1 MSDGSIAGPGD
12 WDRARAAPT
21 LSRMSERAP
30 MSPPTPDLRRACERN
45 LRVYYVFKLLSE
57 MWLLI
62 PIFIAFLLLERG
74 LSVGQVALIE
84 SPFWLMA
91 TLAEVPTGAVADRWG
106 RRVSLL
112 LGAVTTVIA
121 MFAFGLADTLPLILV
136 SYMLWATA
144 LTFTSGADGA
154 LLYDTLRQLGRERD
168 FERIAGR
175 GAALSAAGVLVATL
189 AGGPVAGA
197 VGMQATVFLSAG
209 TMVLLTATT
218 ALFHEPPH
226 REAGAA
232 PAPYLQGLREAGRTI
247 RATPAVLALMPLGAV
262 LTTCPMVM
270 IILVQ
275 PFLLSHDFTVGWEF
289 SLLQVPM
296 WLASVLGGLLAFRLL
311 RLAGMPGALGV
322 VALLAT
328 LGFAGA
334 AVWDHTGALAFIA
347 LIPLA
352 RSVTGPL
359 TIGYI
364 NHRVPSDQRATV
376 LSLNLMVYSVAL
388 VPIMPILGLV
398 ADRLD
403 LPATFAV
410 AGALVG
416 GLSLI
421 GGLSWLRVHRAH
433 PLAAEPFDLPRMP
446 EHALGAPLESGL
458 PIEPSLDVAGEDRP
472 DA

>member
-1 MSDGSIAGPGD
+1 
-12 WDRARAAPT
+12 
-21 LSRMSERAP
+21 
-30 MSPPTPDLRRACERN
+30 
-45 LRVYYVFKLLSE
+45 
-57 MWLLI
+57 
-62 PIFIAFLLLERG
+62 
-74 LSVGQVALIE
+74 
-84 SPFWLMA
+84 MA

-112 LGAVTTVIA
+112 LGAVTTTIA
-121 MFAFGLADTLPLILV
+121 MFAFGLADTLPLILG

-144 LTFTSGADGA
+144 FTFTSGADAA
-154 LLYDTLRQLGRERD
+154 LLYDTLRPLRRERD

-175 GAALSAAGVLVATL
+175 GAALSAAGVLAATL

-197 VGMQATVFLSAG
+197 VGMQATIFLSAG
-209 TMVLLTATT
+209 TMALLAATA

-226 REAGAA
+226 HVTGAA
-232 PAPYLQGLREAGRTI
+232 PVSYLRGIREAGRTI
-247 RATPAVLALMPLGAV
+247 RQRPAVLALMPLGGV

-270 IILVQ
+270 IILIQ

-296 WLASVLGGLLAFRLL
+296 WLGSVLGGLLAFRLL
-311 RLAGMPGALGV
+311 RLGGTPGALAI

-328 LGFAGA
+328 IGFAGA
-334 AVWDHTGALAFIA
+334 AAWDHIGALAFIA

-410 AGALVG
+410 AAALVG

-421 GGLSWLRVHRAH
+421 SGLIWLRVHRAH
-433 PLAAEPFDLPRMP
+433 PLGAGPVALPRMP

-458 PIEPSLDVAGEDRP
+458 DVAREDRP
-472 DA
+472 EADR

>member
-1 MSDGSIAGPGD
+1 MSS
-12 WDRARAAPT
+12 
-21 LSRMSERAP
+21 RAP
-30 MSPPTPDLRRACERN
+30 IPPPTPELRRAYERN

-62 PIFIAFLLLERG
+62 PIFVAFLLLDRG

-112 LGAVTTVIA
+112 LGAATTTIA
-121 MFAFGLADTLPLILV
+121 MFAFGLADTLPLILG

-144 LTFTSGADGA
+144 FTFTSGADAA
-154 LLYDTLRQLGRERD
+154 LLYDTLRQLRRERE

-175 GAALSAAGVLVATL
+175 GAALSALGVLVATL

-209 TMVLLTATT
+209 TMALLAVAT

-226 REAGAA
+226 HEMGAA
-232 PAPYLQGLREAGRTI
+232 PVSYLRGIREAGRTI
-247 RATPAVLALMPLGAV
+247 RQRPAVLALMPVGAI

-289 SLLQVPM
+289 SLLQLPLWVGS
-296 WLASVLGGLLAFRLL
+296 ALGGLLAFRLL
-311 RLAGMPGALGV
+311 RLGGAPGALAI

-328 LGFAGA
+328 IGFAGA
-334 AVWDHTGALAFIA
+334 AAWDHVGALAFIA

-352 RSVTGPL
+352 RSVTAPL

-364 NHRVPSDQRATV
+364 NHRVPSGQRATV

-410 AGALVG
+410 AAALVG
-416 GLSLI
+416 GISLI
-421 GGLSWLRVHRAH
+421 GGLNWLRVHRAH
-433 PLAAEPFDLPRMP
+433 PLGGERIAVPRTP
-446 EHALGAPLESGL
+446 EHAPGAPR
-458 PIEPSLDVAGEDRP
+458 EPGPAVSREDRP
-472 DA
+472 

>member
-1 MSDGSIAGPGD
+1 MSDGSIAGAGD

-62 PIFIAFLLLERG
+62 PIFIAFLLLDRG

-154 LLYDTLRQLGRERD
+154 LLYDTLRQLRRERD

-226 REAGAA
+226 RDAGAA
-232 PAPYLQGLREAGRTI
+232 PTPYLQGLREAGRTI

-270 IILVQ
+270 IILIQ

-322 VALLAT
+322 VRAAGDDRLRGRGGMGPHGRPGVHRADPARPVGHRAAHDRVHQPPRPVGPARDGAVPEPDGLQRRA
-328 LGFAGA
+328 GPHHAGA
-334 AVWDHTGALAFIA
+334 GTGGG
-347 LIPLA
+347 PA
-352 RSVTGPL
+352 RSARDVRRRG
-359 TIGYI
+359 GA
-364 NHRVPSDQRATV
+364 RRRA
-376 LSLNLMVYSVAL
+376 
-388 VPIMPILGLV
+388 V
-398 ADRLD
+398 ADR
-403 LPATFAV
+403 
-410 AGALVG
+410 
-416 GLSLI
+416 
-421 GGLSWLRVHRAH
+421 RAQ
-433 PLAAEPFDLPRMP
+433 LAAR
-446 EHALGAPLESGL
+446 ASGAS
-458 PIEPSLDVAGEDRP
+458 AGRR
-472 DA
+472 AV

>member
-1 MSDGSIAGPGD
+1 MS
-12 WDRARAAPT
+12 ARVPV
-21 LSRMSERAP
+21 
-30 MSPPTPDLRRACERN
+30 SPPTPDLRRACERN
-45 LRVYYVFKLLSE
+45 IRVYYVFKLLSE

-62 PIFIAFLLLERG
+62 PIFVAFLLLDRG
-74 LSVGQVALIE
+74 LSIGQVALIE

-121 MFAFGLADTLPLILV
+121 MFAFGLAHTLPLILV
-136 SYMLWATA
+136 SYMLWALA

-175 GAALSAAGVLVATL
+175 GAALSAAGVLAATL

-232 PAPYLQGLREAGRTI
+232 AATPYLQGLREAGRTV
-247 RATPAVLALMPLGAV
+247 RETPAVLALMPLGAV

-270 IILVQ
+270 IILIQ
-275 PFLLSHDFTVGWEF
+275 PFLLSHDIDVGWQF

-296 WLASVLGGLLAFRLL
+296 WLGSVLGGLLAFRLL
-311 RLAGMPGALGV
+311 RLGGTPGALGV

-328 LGFAGA
+328 IGFAGA

-352 RSVTGPL
+352 RSVAGPV

-376 LSLNLMVYSVAL
+376 LSLNLMVYSLAL
-388 VPIMPILGLV
+388 VPIMPVLGLV

-421 GGLSWLRVHRAH
+421 GGLIWLRVHRAH
-433 PLAAEPFDLPRMP
+433 PLGGWPVNVPRMP

-458 PIEPSLDVAGEDRP
+458 PMESGLDVARGDRP

>member
-1 MSDGSIAGPGD
+1 M
-12 WDRARAAPT
+12 
-21 LSRMSERAP
+21 SRMSARAP
-30 MSPPTPDLRRACERN
+30 LPPPSPELRRACERN
-45 LRVYYVFKLLSE
+45 LRVYYAFKLLSQ
-57 MWLLI
+57 MWLLL
-62 PIFIAFLLLERG
+62 PIFVAFLLLERG

-106 RRVSLL
+106 RRVSLF
-112 LGAVTTVIA
+112 LGAVTTAIA
-121 MFAFGLADTLPLILV
+121 MFAFGLADTVPLILG

-175 GAALSAAGVLVATL
+175 GHALTALGVLVATL

-197 VGMQATVFLSAG
+197 LGMQTTIFLSAG
-209 TMVLLTATT
+209 TMALLAGTV

-226 REAGAA
+226 RDAGEASM
-232 PAPYLQGLREAGRTI
+232 PYLQGLREAGRTV

-262 LTTCPMVM
+262 LMAGSMIM
-270 IILVQ
+270 IILIQ
-275 PFLLSHDFTVGWEF
+275 PFLLSHGFAIGWHF

-296 WLASVLGGLLAFRLL
+296 WLASVLGGLLAFQLL
-311 RLAGMPGALGV
+311 RLAGTPRALAVVGV
-322 VALLAT
+322 LAT
-328 LGFAGA
+328 LGYLAAGL
-334 AVWDHTGALAFIA
+334 WDHAAALAFLV

-352 RSVTGPL
+352 GSLTGPL
-359 TIGYI
+359 LFGYI
-364 NHRVPSDQRATV
+364 NHRIPSGQRATV
-376 LSLNLMVYSVAL
+376 LSLNQMVYSVAL
-388 VPIMPILGLV
+388 VPIMPLLGLV
-398 ADRLD
+398 ADRID
-403 LPATFAV
+403 LAATFTV
-410 AGALVG
+410 AAALIGVS
-416 GLSLI
+416 SLI
-421 GGLSWLRVHRAH
+421 TGVIWLRVHRAH

-458 PIEPSLDVAGEDRP
+458 PIEPGLDVAREDRP

>member
-1 MSDGSIAGPGD
+1 MGGAEAAHTMGRMSS
-12 WDRARAAPT
+12 RARV
-21 LSRMSERAP
+21 
-30 MSPPTPDLRRACERN
+30 SPPPPDLRRAYERN

-62 PIFIAFLLLERG
+62 PIFVAFLLLDRG

-112 LGAVTTVIA
+112 LGAVTTTVA
-121 MFAFGLADTLPLILV
+121 MFAFGLADTIPLILG

-144 LTFTSGADGA
+144 LTFTSGADAA
-154 LLYDTLRQLGRERD
+154 LLYDTLRQLGRERE
-168 FERIAGR
+168 FERFAGR
-175 GAALSAAGVLVATL
+175 GAALSAAGVLAATL
-189 AGGPVAGA
+189 AGGPVAGV
-197 VGMQATVFLSAG
+197 VGMQATIFLSAG
-209 TMVLLTATT
+209 TMALLAITT
-218 ALFHEPPH
+218 ALFREPPH
-226 REAGAA
+226 HETGAA
-232 PAPYLQGLREAGRTI
+232 PASYLRGIREAARTI
-247 RATPAVLALMPLGAV
+247 RDRPAVLALMPLGGV

-270 IILVQ
+270 IILIQ
-275 PFLLSHDFTVGWEF
+275 PFLLSHDVTIGWEF

-296 WLASVLGGLLAFRLL
+296 WLGSVLGGLLAFRLL
-311 RLAGMPGALGV
+311 RLGGTPGALAI

-328 LGFAGA
+328 IGFAGA
-334 AVWDHTGALAFIA
+334 AAWHHIGALAFIA

-352 RSVTGPL
+352 RSVSGPL

-388 VPIMPILGLV
+388 VPIMPVLGLV
-398 ADRLD
+398 ADRID

-410 AGALVG
+410 AAALVG

-421 GGLSWLRVHRAH
+421 SGLLWLRVHRAH
-433 PLAAEPFDLPRMP
+433 PLAAEPLGLPRMA
-446 EHALGAPLESGL
+446 EHALGGPLESGL
-458 PIEPSLDVAGEDRP
+458 EGGPEA
-472 DA
+472 